1 MDNMI
6 NVINENLNSI
16 INGVVTHR
24 KDTEKALSIIESD
37 ISEKIAI
44 ANSFKESVKESQ
56 VIITNLENEISALEK
71 DLEELTNKFNE
82 NDFKEII
89 AAGNKEI
96 NGKIIE
102 KRAQIQEQSNNI
114 VDLTEKAQ
122 HLKEELIKLNEKK
135 DTTADNLKNSYIL
148 EKYYSNRINS
158 IIDYAINHKNELDNY
173 VEIDNSDKLVDTVEI
188 DKEELVTPVD
198 DSIFNEID
206 SIAINDIDEDMLN
219 NVLDDNS
226 HVEIDEDN
234 KEESENIESTVE
246 EQLDNII
253 SSATNIIEKTSQ
265 VTEKLEHSQLPKIE
279 IIPQPKDII
288 VENISSDNNTLDNLI
303 NEDVEEQIDN
313 NEELKEDELSIEE
326 FNKQIDIKLDD
337 IKEDYDSKI
346 KEIDSKYQEDEFSD
360 SEDEGG
366 ITIDFNELEN
376 DSEENEFKELNFI
389 NQMTKDD
396 EIKKDINEE
405 IYECGLDINSFEEF
419 ELQRF
424 KSNFNLDNTK
434 KFIEILNKHNIN
446 KNVIYDS
453 VDVINKVTPQNLDIM
468 LSQLEKIP
476 VEAEDIKYIF
486 KYLNN
491 ISMSKLE
498 NSIKKDK
505 NRELT
510 EILIEAIDLE
520 QDIDLKDLFDLDN
533 DDLKKLKASSLGN
546 DFKIIN
552 TFPELVL
559 ENYNTL
565 KNLKIDNLTECFIK
579 YPHRFI
585 LNPSN
590 FKAILDK
597 YDTEDLIRCINKNPA
612 VINRI

>member
-226 HVEIDEDN
+226 HVEIDEEN
-234 KEESENIESTVE
+234 KEESENIDSSIE

-265 VTEKLEHSQLPKIE
+265 VTDKLEHSQLPKIE
-279 IIPQPKDII
+279 IIPQPEDII

-303 NEDVEEQIDN
+303 KEEVEEQIDN

-326 FNKQIDIKLDD
+326 FNKQIDTKLDD

-376 DSEENEFKELNFI
+376 ESEENEFKELNFI
-389 NQMTKDD
+389 NQMTKED

-405 IYECGLDINSFEEF
+405 IFECGLDINSFEEF

>member
-56 VIITNLENEISALEK
+56 AIITNLENEISALEK

-158 IIDYAINHKNELDNY
+158 IIDYAVNHKNELDNY

-234 KEESENIESTVE
+234 KEESEKIDSSVE

-279 IIPQPKDII
+279 IIPQPEDII
-288 VENISSDNNTLDNLI
+288 VENISSDNNTLDDLI
-303 NEDVEEQIDN
+303 KEDVEEQIDN

-434 KFIEILNKHNIN
+434 KFIEILNKHHIN